1 MITCSQP
8 PRSLKPGSRIA
19 IISPAGAVSS
29 PDLLTHTHAMII
41 EQGYTPVY
49 GEHALARYEHHYN
62 YAGTIEQRL
71 NDLQWALDD
80 ESIDAIWATRGGYGS
95 AQLLEQ
101 VDLCRFLNNPKWLIG
116 YSDITYLQSLLARH
130 GIQSIHGQ
138 NIIRTVNPSAE
149 SYQTIF
155 NVFKGIKPTYSLSAN
170 ALNQHGACT
179 GTLIGGNMTVV
190 TALSGTRYNFNY
202 NDAILFLEEIGENAY
217 YKIDRY
223 IKSLE
228 QTGAF
233 EKIKGLVIGGM
244 KNIGNDTSDHSA
256 TAQSIIAE
264 RLADYDFPKVFGFP
278 NGHISDMRPLIM
290 GAPLSLHV
298 DEQGAQLTFV

>member
-1 MITCSQP
+1 MTACSLTP
-8 PRSLKPGSRIA
+8 KNLKPGSRIA

-49 GEHALARYEHHYN
+49 GEHALARHEHHYN

-71 NDLQWALDD
+71 KDLQWALDD

-95 AQLLEQ
+95 VQLLEQ
-101 VDLCRFLNNPKWLIG
+101 IDLCRFLNTPKWLIG
-116 YSDITYLQSLLARH
+116 YSDITYLHSLLARH
-130 GIQSIHGQ
+130 GIESIHGQ

-149 SYQTIF
+149 SYQNIF
-155 NVFKGIKPTYSLSAN
+155 NVFKGIKPTYSLNAH
-170 ALNQHGACT
+170 ALNQHGTCR

-244 KNIGNDTSDHSA
+244 KNIANDTSDHSA
-256 TAQSIIAE
+256 TAQSIIAQ
-264 RLADYDFPKVFGFP
+264 RLAHYDFPTVFGFP

-298 DEQGAQLTFV
+298 DEQGARLTFA